1 MSEKTFLHL
10 NHLMVVVVDESV
22 VPVHLDD
29 GLDVVEDK
37 VFFHC
42 FSTEQWLQ
50 TGYMTGQNFVPGE
63 NMKKNSHDLW
73 KSALVSHSR
82 KFSVRLSS
90 SSCVQPTR
98 NNSCPNR

>member
-1 MSEKTFLHL
+1 MKLPSASMIMSEKTFLHL
-10 NHLMVVVVDESV
+10 NHLIVTVDESV
-22 VPVHLDD
+22 VRVHRDD

-63 NMKKNSHDLW
+63 NMKKYFARSLEIC
-73 KSALVSHSR
+73 SRISHSEI
-82 KFSVRLSS
+82 FCSTFFVIL
-90 SSCVQPTR
+90 CTT
-98 NNSCPNR
+98 C